1 MTYFLPA
8 KAVEA
13 TSRTAAT
20 INNIFFIGKLLLE
33 VLFKREL

>member
-1 MTYFLPA
+1 LPA

-13 TSRTAAT
+13 TSRAAAVS
-20 INNIFFIGKLLLE
+20 NSIFFIGKLLLE